1 MRPAPLPCRMR
12 LGPVRS
18 APSVHPSFLLFY
30 ALLSAALLP
39 SSSPQPPTTQLHAGG
54 AINIFSRYGY
64 LSISIRVVPRNDSEP
79 WVFREPMVDVFRDTP
94 PALPIKK
101 PPQKDR
107 SLVFDG
113 DFHMEFCDDVRQ
125 LMQAYFRDFSI
136 ERLSEPWRAFAG
148 SWGRA
153 AIARHLG
160 LNATFVGGQHCYVL
174 VRVARRRTIANL
186 AIPGLGVYTP
196 ETVDGPVLTEPVAK
210 EIESV
215 HPGNAASV
223 DKFVRSFGSHY
234 VSSYV
239 TGNSLYQVFVYTPSI
254 YSKIKERLRTRGVA
268 ELTRAELASF
278 FSPWYAE
285 HTGKIQ
291 VASGNS
297 TVAAWAEEKL
307 RISFYF
313 FSFASLLRLHG
324 DARLLRRLDALLGDE
339 ALLQLQLK
347 SLAPAF
353 HNPTT
358 RKWFEEVL
366 DNRLRL
372 WEANM

>member
-1 MRPAPLPCRMR
+1 MRVEWAVSAQPWLLVLLAIF
-12 LGPVRS
+12 VRQ
-18 APSVHPSFLLFY
+18 
-30 ALLSAALLP
+30 
-39 SSSPQPPTTQLHAGG
+39 SSPQQPATPLHPGG
-54 AINIFSRYGY
+54 AINLFSRYGY

-79 WVFREPMVDVFRDTP
+79 WIFREPTVDVFRDTP
-94 PALPIKK
+94 PPPPKKAL
-101 PPQKDR
+101 QKDR

-125 LMQAYFRDFSI
+125 LMQAYFRDFAI

-148 SWGRA
+148 SWGRSA
-153 AIARHLG
+153 VARHLG
-160 LNATFVGGQHCYVL
+160 INSTFVGGQHCYVL
-174 VRVARRRTIANL
+174 VRVARRRTNAKL
-186 AIPGLGVYTP
+186 EIPGLGGS
-196 ETVDGPVLTEPVAK
+196 DGEFPVLTPPVQK
-210 EIESV
+210 EADSV
-215 HPGNAASV
+215 VAGNAATV
-223 DKFVRSFGSHY
+223 DRFIRSFGSHY

-239 TGNSLYQVFVYTPSI
+239 TGNSLFQVFVYTPHI
-254 YSKIKERLRTRGVA
+254 YARIKERLRTRGVA
-268 ELTRAELASF
+268 ELSRSELASF

-297 TVAAWAEEKL
+297 TVASWAHDKL
-307 RISFYF
+307 RMSFYF

-324 DARLLRRLDALLGDE
+324 DARLLRRLDGLLTDE
-339 ALLQLQLK
+339 AVLQLELK

-353 HNPTT
+353 RNPTT

-372 WEANM
+372 WEVNM

>member
-1 MRPAPLPCRMR
+1 MMQFGEAS
-12 LGPVRS
+12 S
-18 APSVHPSFLLFY
+18 APSVLILFA
-30 ALLSAALLP
+30 ALLTAALLP
-39 SSSPQPPTTQLHAGG
+39 GSHPQPPTTQLHAGG

-64 LSISIRVVPRNDSEP
+64 LSISIRVVARNDSDP
-79 WVFREPMVDVFRDTP
+79 WLFREPMVDVFRDTP
-94 PALPIKK
+94 PVTPPPAPAKK
-101 PPQKDR
+101 TLQKER

-125 LMQAYFRDFSI
+125 LMQAYFRDFTI
-136 ERLSEPWRAFAG
+136 ERLQEPWRAYAG
-148 SWGRA
+148 SWGRTTV
-153 AIARHLG
+153 ARHLG
-160 LNATFVGGQHCYVL
+160 VNSTFIGGQHCYVL
-174 VRVARRRTIANL
+174 VRVARRRSSGSL
-186 AIPGLGVYTP
+186 SIPGLGYTTP
-196 ETVDGPVLTEPVAK
+196 ETRDGPALTESVAR
-210 EIESV
+210 EIETV
-215 HPGNAASV
+215 VPGNPATV
-223 DKFVRSFGSHY
+223 DRFVRSFGSHY

-268 ELTRAELASF
+268 ELSRSELASF

-291 VASGNS
+291 VASGNA
-297 TVAAWAEEKL
+297 TVAAWAEDKL
-307 RISFYF
+307 KISFYF

-339 ALLQLQLK
+339 AVLQLQLK

-353 HNPTT
+353 HDPAT
-358 RKWFEEVL
+358 RKWYEEVL

-372 WEANM
+372 WETNM